1 MSGPT
6 PTTAM
11 RRRPACFISTG
22 SVLIDLP
29 LHVDHVPVSGG
40 AVTAVSS
47 GPAADGGYTVVSAG
61 SPWRPRWAPAP
72 TPPRCARP

>member
-29 LHVDHVPVSGG
+29 LHVDHVPASGG
-40 AVTAVSS
+40 CLLITSLDVSR
-47 GPAADGGYTVVSAG
+47 G
-61 SPWRPRWAPAP
+61 
-72 TPPRCARP
+72 

>member
-29 LHVDHVPVSGG
+29 LHVDRVPVSGG
-40 AVTAVSS
+40 AVIAVSIV
-47 GPAADGGYTVVSAG
+47 AHVMNDRT
-61 SPWRPRWAPAP
+61 
-72 TPPRCARP
+72 